1 MTEGRH
7 DDRLDCNEAVHVLY
21 HYLDGELTEERRAVI
36 QAHLESCPPC
46 FEGYEFEYELRQV
59 IARKCREQV
68 PDDLR
73 TRIAD
78 AITHDRLHPGTDQPR
93 PQF

>member
-1 MTEGRH
+1 MTMDQH
-7 DDRLDCNEAVHVLY
+7 DDNLDCNEAVHVLY
-21 HYLDGELTEERRAVI
+21 HYLDGELTEERRALI

-68 PDDLR
+68 PEALLSR
-73 TRIAD
+73 VAD
-78 AITHDRLHPGTDQPR
+78 AIKHERLR
-93 PQF
+93 PDSPSGF